1 MRENDE
7 IASLTGLR
15 FIAALYVFIFHMHI
29 RWPLSANEFASNIIS
44 QGAVGMSVFFMLSGF
59 LLSYRYVHIE
69 SDTAS
74 YLVNRLA
81 RIYPIYCVAMLIT
94 LPWIGIDI
102 WNGGFEINAQE
113 FSKLI
118 LLLVANVF
126 LIQAWFPQFFS
137 YWNNGG
143 SWSISVEVFLY
154 IVLPFLLP
162 AMSRLQNKAL
172 FLLIVT
178 LYFLSVLPGLSTNFL
193 PGTPFPVFYATPI
206 YRLPEFL
213 IGVCMLIFYK
223 RASTKNTY
231 TIMQFSLIFGFIIYF
246 GTFGRNMSSYIG
258 HNAVTIPFVA
268 FMLFSLAN
276 NNGFLARLLSGR
288 LLVWLGKIS
297 YCFYSFQLFII
308 LFMINN
314 HDAVVKLFPFLKNN
328 DLLAIVSFLVLI
340 LLSAAGY
347 YFVEEPTRKKIKE
360 FYKGYKIIK

>member
-29 RWPLSANEFASNIIS
+29 RWPLSVNEFTSNIIS

-69 SDTAS
+69 SDTTS

-81 RIYPIYCVAMLIT
+81 RIYPIYVVAMLIT

-102 WNGGFEINAQE
+102 WNGGLEINAQE

-118 LLLVANVF
+118 LLVVANVF

-143 SWSISVEVFLY
+143 SWSISVEAFLY

-162 AMSRLQNKAL
+162 AISRLKNKSL
-172 FLLIVT
+172 LLIIST
-178 LYFLSVLPGLSTNFL
+178 LYFLSVLPGLSIIFL
-193 PGTPFPVFYATPI
+193 PGTPFSVFYATPI

-213 IGVCMLIFYK
+213 IGVCMLILYK
-223 RASTKNTY
+223 RATTKKTH
-231 TIMQFSLIFGFIIYF
+231 TIMQVSVVFGFIMYI
-246 GTFGRNMSSYIG
+246 GTFGRNMPSYIG
-258 HNAVTIPFVA
+258 HNAVTIPVIA

-276 NNGFLARLLSGR
+276 NKGFFARLLSGR

-314 HDAVVKLFPFLKNN
+314 HDAVVDFLPSLKDN
-328 DLLAIVSFLVLI
+328 DMLATVSFLVLI
-340 LLSAAGY
+340 LLSAVGY
-347 YFVEEPTRKKIKE
+347 YFIEEPARKKIKE
-360 FYKGYKIIK
+360 FYRGEI